1 MTHND
6 GFGDSNY
13 VSRSHGFQYLSSSTP
28 IMIWH
33 DDKGYL
39 MWLTIVPMLVF
50 EHVRAWT
57 SW

>member
-13 VSRSHGFQYLSSSTP
+13 VYPSNGYQYLLSATP

-33 DDKGYL
+33 DDGGDL
-39 MWLTIVPMLVF
+39 TGLTIVLMLVF
-50 EHVRAWT
+50 EHVRAW
-57 SW
+57 SS

>member
-13 VSRSHGFQYLSSSTP
+13 VYPSNGYQYLSSATP

-33 DDKGYL
+33 DDGGDL
-39 MWLTIVPMLVF
+39 TGLTIVEMLVF
-50 EHVRAWT
+50 EHVRAW
-57 SW
+57 SS

>member
-13 VSRSHGFQYLSSSTP
+13 VSPSNGYQYLSPATP

-33 DDKGYL
+33 DDGGYL
-39 MWLTIVPMLVF
+39 TGITFVPMLVF
-50 EHVRAWT
+50 KQVRAWNP
-57 SW
+57 W